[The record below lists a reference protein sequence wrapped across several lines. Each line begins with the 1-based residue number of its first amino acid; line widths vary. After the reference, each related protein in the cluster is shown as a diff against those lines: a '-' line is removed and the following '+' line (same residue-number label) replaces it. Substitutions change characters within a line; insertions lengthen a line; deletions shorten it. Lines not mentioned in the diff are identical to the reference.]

1 MTTWFRLSRDPHNIP
16 LALHTY
22 SGLYKGGDDV
32 NNNTR
37 ENILFEHRFWLQI
50 LGDHSRFIFESLAPK
65 EQAEIERAN
74 YFIHTFDR
82 LLEYA
87 RNNLSAEEINTLNQQ
102 ANSETQNLRQFKL
115 HLLERHL
122 IGKISISLPP
132 TFINHMVNEL
142 EEYQRILEACLSDN
156 WPPTSHPLYYHL
168 VWLLDAV
175 GHADTIT
182 SHLDMVEHDY
192 KQKSKHFTKQF
203 EHFHLKAIE
212 LAGYLRT
219 NLSDFPA
226 LHRFNHQAEM
236 EIQLFQ
242 AFLHELEELRLKD
255 EILGTLSPL
264 MADHMSREECYY
276 LMKLSEVSEV
286 KSPDCYPTR
295 PRIE

>member
-1 MTTWFRLSRDPHNIP
+1 MNKTSC
-16 LALHTY
+16 
-22 SGLYKGGDDV
+22 DD
-32 NNNTR
+32 
-37 ENILFEHRFWLQI
+37 ILFENRFWLQI

-65 EQAEIERAN
+65 EQTEIEQAN

-82 LLEYA
+82 LLDYA
-87 RNNLSAEEINTLNQQ
+87 RKNLSAKEIDTLNQQ
-102 ANSETQNLRQFKL
+102 ANTETKNLRQFKL

-142 EEYQRILEACLSDN
+142 EEYERILEACLAGD
-156 WPPTSHPLYYHL
+156 WPPSFHPLHFHL
-168 VWLLDAV
+168 LWLSDAA

-182 SHLDMVEHDY
+182 SLLDMVENDY
-192 KQKSKHFTKQF
+192 RQKSKHFTKQF
-203 EHFHLKAIE
+203 QHFYLKAIE

-219 NLSDFPA
+219 NLSEFPA
-226 LHRFNHQAEM
+226 LSRFNHQAEM

-242 AFLHELEELRLKD
+242 GFLHELEELRLKD
-255 EILGTLSPL
+255 EVLGTLSPL

-276 LMKLSEVSEV
+276 LMKLSEVSDV

>member
-1 MTTWFRLSRDPHNIP
+1 M
-16 LALHTY
+16 
-22 SGLYKGGDDV
+22 
-32 NNNTR
+32 NNDSR

-65 EQAEIERAN
+65 EQTEIEQAN
-74 YFIHTFDR
+74 YFIHSFDR

-87 RNNLSAEEINTLNQQ
+87 RKNLSAEEINTLNQQ
-102 ANSETQNLRQFKL
+102 AISETKNLRQYKL

-122 IGKISISLPP
+122 IGKIAISLSP
-132 TFINHMVNEL
+132 TFLNHMVNEL
-142 EEYQRILEACLSDN
+142 DEYQRILEAFLSDN
-156 WPPTSHPLYYHL
+156 WSPSLHPIHFHL
-168 VWLLDAV
+168 LWLSDAA

-182 SHLDMVEHDY
+182 SLLDMVEYDY

-203 EHFHLKAIE
+203 EHFYQKAIE

-219 NLSDFPA
+219 NLQDFPA
-226 LHRFNHQAEM
+226 LSRFNHQAEM

-242 AFLHELEELRLKD
+242 GFLHELKELRLQD
-255 EILGTLSPL
+255 ELLGVLSPL

-276 LMKLSEVSEV
+276 LMKLSEVSNV
-286 KSPDCYPTR
+286 KSPDCYPNR